1 MANIRTKLTKH
12 GYVVMFRKHWW
23 NGWRTASDDRLIP
36 LTFETEEE
44 ANSYAQNYKKRKK
57 A

>member
-36 LTFETEEE
+36 LTFETEKE